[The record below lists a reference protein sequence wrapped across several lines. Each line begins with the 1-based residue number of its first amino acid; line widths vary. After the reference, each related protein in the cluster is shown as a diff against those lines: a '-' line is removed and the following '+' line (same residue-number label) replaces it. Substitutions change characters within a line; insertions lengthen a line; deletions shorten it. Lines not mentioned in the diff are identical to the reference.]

1 MEFHF
6 LANETAEALCVT
18 MLKPLGDSVFFL
30 DGLLYLK
37 TKGEGGLLPLPLS
50 MLS

>member
-18 MLKPLGDSVFFL
+18 MLKPLG
-30 DGLLYLK
+30 LLSFSLMV
-37 TKGEGGLLPLPLS
+37 LQ
-50 MLS
+50 